1 LGRRTPNVSIMLG
14 WWGDDMPR
22 TVVVAL
28 VSAILLASGLV
39 TSWGQTAVAVMRS
52 TSPMPIVV
60 GGDGDSLSPG
70 VAGGFEAGI
79 YRFNRAGGLDGRK
92 IKFTGFL
99 DDEYSAQT
107 NLNNAQQLVENEHVM
122 AVVPFVSA
130 EASGATS
137 AFLAAHR
144 VPFIGWATNTAY
156 LTQPRW
162 GLPIDGSQSNP
173 VVSGA
178 GGEQVF
184 EDMVGAKSFRQ
195 LRLALIAE
203 NVAPGVAALDDAAGG
218 LKTAGADVVYE
229 GSPIAA
235 IGTTNYAPYAQAI
248 IAAHPNVVFEVL
260 DVADSI
266 GLAAALKAAGYKGAI
281 LNGVTYLPGQLA
293 SQPDEAAALD
303 GVYVVDEFP
312 ADENNTPAV
321 QQARK
326 DLVSVDQPPDLTSGV
341 SQGYWSAI
349 VFEQMLRATLKA
361 VGGDPSKVTGAALQQ
376 TVNDGFT
383 YMDPLPGGIG
393 TEHFP
398 AAEHIPTGCET
409 FLTVVG
415 TRYRQIAPYRCSGAV
430 NWKTGHYVSEITGK
444 PIS

>member
-1 LGRRTPNVSIMLG
+1 
-14 WWGDDMPR
+14 
-22 TVVVAL
+22 
-28 VSAILLASGLV
+28 
-39 TSWGQTAVAVMRS
+39 
-52 TSPMPIVV
+52 
-60 GGDGDSLSPG
+60 
-70 VAGGFEAGI
+70 
-79 YRFNRAGGLDGRK
+79 
-92 IKFTGFL
+92 
-99 DDEYSAQT
+99 
-107 NLNNAQQLVENEHVM
+107 
-122 AVVPFVSA
+122 
-130 EASGATS
+130 
-137 AFLAAHR
+137 
-144 VPFIGWATNTAY
+144 
-156 LTQPRW
+156 
-162 GLPIDGSQSNP
+162 
-173 VVSGA
+173 
-178 GGEQVF
+178 
-184 EDMVGAKSFRQ
+184 MVGVKSFRQ
-195 LRLALIAE
+195 LRMALIAE

-229 GSPIAA
+229 GSPIAE
-235 IGTTNYAPYAQAI
+235 IGTTDYAPYAQAI
-248 IAAHPNVVFEVL
+248 IAARPTIVFEVL
-260 DVADSI
+260 DVADSV

-281 LNGVTYLPGQLA
+281 VNGVTYLPGQLA
-293 SQPDEAAALD
+293 SQPNEAATLD

-321 QQARK
+321 RQAKK

-383 YMDPLPGGIG
+383 YTDPIPGGIG

-409 FLTVVG
+409 FLRVVG
-415 TRYRQIAPYRCSGAV
+415 THYKQIAPYTCSGAV